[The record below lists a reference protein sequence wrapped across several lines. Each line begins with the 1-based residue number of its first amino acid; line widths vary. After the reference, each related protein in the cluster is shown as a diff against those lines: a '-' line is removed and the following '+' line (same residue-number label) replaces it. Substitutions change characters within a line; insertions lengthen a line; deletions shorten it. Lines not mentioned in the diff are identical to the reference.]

1 MLNRENLVEIKQ
13 SEVDEE
19 DLDIDE
25 IIDDCLFDEEDE
37 IERDNE
43 EDLRGEA
50 G

>member
-13 SEVDEE
+13 SEIDE

-25 IIDDCLFDEEDE
+25 IIDDCLFDEEEE

-50 G
+50 V